1 MNNEHIIL
9 RYLHDTFSIRN
20 LMEQFTPLNPLETGV
35 GTSVLAPWSVDA
47 VRINC
52 NVNEDDVLN
61 VIGNI
66 DSLQIQRITARTES
80 FDMIV
85 SRSEVFPVN
94 VKVELVHLN
103 REMEISKIMNLHAF
117 QFLLKKVSES
127 DRPVK
132 IEDAIFDLKNNV
144 FLPDDFMPENLMGM
158 VEGDFNGFINQ
169 VRDSMQF
176 SNGLTE
182 LYIFPEKKGS
192 GFGRVRYL
200 YPSRSLEILEPPAND
215 RLRSVI
221 MTQFSITQGDERF
234 KNFESSRV
242 LKNVLY
248 NIEQKKTRELKKT
261 VFDGRKIEILDSLGL
276 ITNID
281 GVFRVKD
288 EVSTERLRQL
298 QDEAKRKGHELAES
312 WLKKKVLIEG

>member
-1 MNNEHIIL
+1 MDNKQIIL

-20 LMEQFTPLNPLETGV
+20 LTEQFTPLNRNEPGA
-35 GTSVLAPWSVDA
+35 GASVLAPWSVDA

-52 NVNEDDVLN
+52 DVDRDDVLN
-61 VIGNI
+61 AVENI
-66 DSLQIQRITARTES
+66 DSLEVQRVTAGTEPL
-80 FDMIV
+80 DIIV
-85 SRSEVFPVN
+85 SGSEIFPVDVQVEN
-94 VKVELVHLN
+94 VRLK

-117 QFLLKKVSES
+117 QFLLKIIPGA

-158 VEGDFNGFINQ
+158 VEGDFNGVISQ

-176 SNGLTE
+176 LSDSTA
-182 LYIFPEKKGS
+182 LYIFTERKGD

-200 YPSRSLEILEPPAND
+200 YPSRSLKIENLPDNE

-221 MTQFSITQGDERF
+221 MSQFAIVQREEKF
-234 KNFESSRV
+234 KNFETGRV

-248 NIEQKKTRELKKT
+248 NMEQKKTRELKKP
-261 VFDGRKIEILDSLGL
+261 VFDSRKMELLDSFGL
-276 ITNID
+276 ITSTD

-288 EVSTERLRQL
+288 EISTEYLRQL
-298 QDEAKRKGHELAES
+298 QDEAKRMGHELAES
-312 WLKKKVLIEG
+312 WLKKEVSIEG